1 MKKALIS
8 SVSVLALLTL
18 AACGEDEQAAQAPA
32 ETAVEEAVNETQEA
46 AEATRDAIA
55 ETAQD
60 ATDAASET
68 AQDMADAATE
78 TAQDAAETAT
88 EMADDAAQAV
98 TDAAESATE
107 TGTQMVEDAGEA
119 VQQAAEDA
127 GTMAGEAGDA
137 LGDAAGNLADTA
149 NEMAEGAGQALQN
162 AAEGAGEALDGAAET
177 AQNALAAVGLSGPL
191 SGTRWASPDSD
202 AAFVAFDAGTI
213 SGNGGC
219 NTFTGSYETG
229 EDGALTVGS
238 LASTRMACEAEIMTA
253 ETAFLAAIGSASG
266 YSVDGDTLMLTGA
279 DGATVLSLNRT
290 AAN

>member
-32 ETAVEEAVNETQEA
+32 ETAVEEAVNETREA
-46 AEATRDAIA
+46 AEATGDAIA

-68 AQDMADAATE
+68 AQDATE
-78 TAQDAAETAT
+78 TASQ
-88 EMADDAAQAV
+88 MADDAAQAL
-98 TDAAESATE
+98 TDAAENAGE
-107 TGTQMVEDAGEA
+107 TAARLADDAGEA
-119 VQQAAEDA
+119 VQQAAENA

-137 LGDAAGNLADTA
+137 LGEAAGNLADTA
-149 NEMAEGAGQALQN
+149 NQM
-162 AAEGAGEALDGAAET
+162 AEGAGEALDGAAET
-177 AQNALAAVGLSGPL
+177 AQNALAAAGLSGPL
-191 SGTRWASPDSD
+191 GGTRWASPDSD
-202 AAFVAFDAGTI
+202 VAFVAFDAGTF

-229 EDGALTVGS
+229 EDGALTVGPI
-238 LASTRMACEAEIMTA
+238 ASTKMACEAEIMTA
-253 ETAFLAAIGSASG
+253 ETAFLAALGSASG
-266 YSVDGDTLMLTGA
+266 YSVDGDTLMLTGTN
-279 DGATVLSLNRT
+279 GATVLSLNRA